1 MIKYAKGDFEMS
13 QILTLNIS
21 FEYDGICHEIH
32 PVVLKNNEELIL
44 VDCGYPEFFDLI
56 SDELENNGI
65 SAKDLTA
72 IYITHQDD
80 DHMGTAAEFKS
91 RYPHIK
97 IITSETEAPYIS
109 GNSKNLR
116 LRQAEE
122 MLEILPDEQKD
133 FGIAFCERLNKL
145 NCVQVDQTANEGDL
159 FNWASGCEIIATP
172 GHTPGHT
179 SLYIKEQKTIITGDA
194 CVIEN
199 DELVVANP
207 HFCLDFE
214 NAQKSL
220 EKIKNMEVETYI
232 CYHGGILKRQ
242 ITDFNYSNKD
252 YH

>member
-32 PVVLKNNEELIL
+32 PVVLKSNEEIVL
-44 VDCGYPEFFDLI
+44 VDCGYPDFFDLI
-56 SDELENNGI
+56 SNELENNGI
-65 SAKDLTA
+65 LAKDLTA

-80 DHMGTAAEFKS
+80 DHMGTASEFKS

-97 IITSETEAPYIS
+97 IITSKIEAPYIS
-109 GNSKNLR
+109 GNFKNLR

-133 FGIAFCERLNKL
+133 FGIAFCERLSKL
-145 NCVQVDQTANEGDL
+145 NCVEVDQTVKEGDL
-159 FNWASGCEIIATP
+159 FNWAGGCEIIA
-172 GHTPGHT
+172 TPGHT

-199 DELVVANP
+199 DKLVVANP
-207 HFCLDFE
+207 HFCLDLE
-214 NAQKSL
+214 NAKKSL
-220 EKIKNMEVETYI
+220 EKIKNIEVETYI
-232 CYHGGILKRQ
+232 CYHGGI
-242 ITDFNYSNKD
+242 FNNKI
-252 YH
+252 